1 MGNLFW
7 KDITSASK
15 KKGANAMYPMRRYDY
30 VGAME
35 HELTYQEFL
44 FHLSKID
51 NDTIFEIFMPSEKI
65 PILNVK
71 LIMNKSGDAK
81 LRCYIANKIEDEI
94 IPVLYEKINHLNSR
108 YRFVCLSIDEER
120 DLCSA
125 YDFFIC
131 GDEETAVK
139 QIMRTMI
146 LFSDITDLCISKLYP
161 LIWKE
166 EEDKAQE
173 KQKKNAVQDEGD
185 EV

>member
-1 MGNLFW
+1 
-7 KDITSASK
+7 
-15 KKGANAMYPMRRYDY
+15 
-30 VGAME
+30 
-35 HELTYQEFL
+35 
-44 FHLSKID
+44 
-51 NDTIFEIFMPSEKI
+51 
-65 PILNVK
+65 
-71 LIMNKSGDAK
+71 MNKSGDAK
-81 LRCYIANKIEDEI
+81 LRCYIANKIEDET
-94 IPVLYEKINHLNSR
+94 IPVLYEKMNHLNSR